1 MRRIITALLV
11 LLTTSAIAQNGG
23 QITGKKNSG
32 LTGTVMVDSVALKVS
47 DSASRVYLSAMK
59 LKSDSIYRRMYQDS
73 VNLAKLG
80 TGVTITGSVTAN
92 LDATDS
98 TNLAGINSKL
108 GGTLTV
114 SLPSGASTETTLSA
128 LNSKVP
134 SGLTVTSTRLLVD
147 GSGVT
152 QPVSVSGNVNTTI
165 SGVTKKTLG
174 TQVVSTDT
182 GLVINAVMHGLTTGG
197 GGGYVDIKAN
207 PSGALT
213 VDATQ
218 SGTWNVN
225 NTASA
230 SDSSKYRSTIQISN
244 FPAIQEVSG
253 TVAIDPNS
261 IFPLPFGAASEST
274 LTQIATDLHYG
285 KGNTSTGI
293 KGGMVLGEVSYMAPA
308 PLDSTL
314 LPLSINAKGAQRVV
328 IMNGSNEVTTF
339 ADSTTGSRRLVGVT
353 SLPTYSVSG
362 TITTQNLNPTRT
374 ETAGS
379 AVTALCDGYSTASI
393 KVRGAYNGALS
404 VQFSNDDS
412 TWTTGPASLIRVTPN
427 FSTNATTIPTS
438 DTGLW
443 ITPTYSFKR
452 IRVTGLSTM
461 SGTASVFIV
470 SNNGT
475 NSVFINPLQTVNV
488 LTSAGAVS
496 ASGDAQQYT
505 VEDAA
510 SNNGFQGNKLL
521 VVRGDT
527 LTSATTSANGD
538 WTQITATKS
547 GVLLTKDEMRHR
559 VTYRA
564 SSGSFTPAAS
574 ATDIFTI
581 VGVASKTIMITKI
594 IFSAT
599 QTAGSTFNVAL
610 IKRSTANTSGTATAM
625 TAVPLDASDAAAGS
639 TVQYYTANP
648 TLGTTIGSVE
658 TEPIFCSTTATQPE
672 KYEFDFGLK
681 SKPIILNSASQA
693 LSLNF
698 GGVTMTGGAC
708 FVTIEWTETW

>member
-1 MRRIITALLV
+1 MKKLITIIAVCLLTINAQAQYGGVIRAVNNSNVIGEIQRIGASMKVHDTALV
-11 LLTTSAIAQNGG
+11 TIQTAI
-23 QITGKKNSG
+23 
-32 LTGTVMVDSVALKVS
+32 
-47 DSASRVYLSAMK
+47 K
-59 LKSDSIYRRMYQDS
+59 LKTDSIYTRLGSGVGVSSIPSATQTTLEDISSATYSTEVQLSTYLQPLKLKTDSIYKRMYQDS

-80 TGVTITGSVTAN
+80 TGVTITGSV
-92 LDATDS
+92 
-98 TNLAGINSKL
+98 NS
-108 GGTLTV
+108 
-114 SLPSGASTETTLSA
+114 
-128 LNSKVP
+128 
-134 SGLTVTSTRLLVD
+134 
-147 GSGVT
+147 
-152 QPVSVSGNVNTTI
+152 TI

-174 TQVVSTDT
+174 TQVVLADT
-182 GLVINAVMHGLTTGG
+182 ALVVNAVMHGLTTVG
-197 GGGYVDIKAN
+197 GGGYVDVKVN

-230 SDSSKYRSTIQISN
+230 SDSSKYRSTLKISN

-253 TVAIDPNS
+253 TVSIDAGS
-261 IFPLPFGAASEST
+261 IVPLPLDAATEST
-274 LTQIATDLHYG
+274 LSQIATDLHYG
-285 KGNTSTGI
+285 KGASSTGI
-293 KGGMVLGEVSYMAPA
+293 KGPMVLGAVSYSALTPS
-308 PLDSTL
+308 DSTL
-314 LPLSINAKGAQRVV
+314 LPLSLNGKGAQRVV
-328 IMNGSNEVTTF
+328 IMNGGTEVTTF

-362 TITTQNLNPTRT
+362 NITTQNLTPTRT

-393 KVRGAYNGALS
+393 KIRGAYNGALS

-412 TWTTGPASLIRVTPN
+412 TWTTGPASLTRIVPTFTTS
-427 FSTNATTIPTS
+427 FSIIPSS
-438 DTGLW
+438 DTGLF

-452 IRVTGLSTM
+452 IRVTGLSAM
-461 SGTASVFIV
+461 SGTATVFIV

-475 NSVFINPLQTVNV
+475 NTVFINPLQT
-488 LTSAGAVS
+488 LTVTSTAGGINANANTSQFV
-496 ASGDAQQYT
+496 Q
-505 VEDAA
+505 EDAA
-510 SNNGFQGNKLL
+510 SADAFSGNKLL

-538 WTQITATKS
+538 WSQLTSTKS

-599 QTAGSTFNVAL
+599 QTAGSTFNVSL

-672 KYEFDFGLK
+672 KYEFDFGVK

>member
-1 MRRIITALLV
+1 MKKLITIIAVSLLTINAQAQYGGVIRAVNNSNVIGEIQRVGASMKVHDTALV
-11 LLTTSAIAQNGG
+11 NIQT
-23 QITGKKNSG
+23 
-32 LTGTVMVDSVALKVS
+32 
-47 DSASRVYLSAMK
+47 AMK
-59 LKSDSIYRRMYQDS
+59 LKTDSIYTRLGSGVGVSSIPSATQTTLEDILATTGSIDATVSSYILPLKLKTDSIYKRMYQDS

-80 TGVTITGSVTAN
+80 TGVTITGSV
-92 LDATDS
+92 
-98 TNLAGINSKL
+98 NS
-108 GGTLTV
+108 
-114 SLPSGASTETTLSA
+114 
-128 LNSKVP
+128 
-134 SGLTVTSTRLLVD
+134 
-147 GSGVT
+147 
-152 QPVSVSGNVNTTI
+152 TI
-165 SGVTKKTLG
+165 SGVTKKALL
-174 TQVVSTDT
+174 TQVVSADT
-182 GLVINAVMHGLTTGG
+182 GLVVNAVMHGLTTGG
-197 GGGYVDIKAN
+197 GGGYVDVKVN

-218 SGTWNVN
+218 SGTWNIN

-230 SDSSKYRSTIQISN
+230 SDSSKYRSTIQVSN
-244 FPAIQEVSG
+244 FPAIQEVNG
-253 TVAIDPNS
+253 TVSIDAGS
-261 IFPLPFGAASEST
+261 ILPLPLNAATEST
-274 LTQIATDLHYG
+274 LNQIATDLHYG
-285 KGNTSTGI
+285 KGASSTGV
-293 KGGMVLGEVSYMAPA
+293 KGPMVLGAVSYMATA

-314 LPLSINAKGAQRVV
+314 HPLSLNGKGAQRVV
-328 IMNGSNEVTTF
+328 IMNGSTEVTTF
-339 ADSTTGSRRLVGVT
+339 ADSTTASRRLVGIT

-362 TITTQNLNPTRT
+362 TITTQNLTPTRT

-379 AVTALCDGYSTASI
+379 AVSALCDGYSTVSI

-412 TWTTGPASLIRVTPN
+412 TWTTGPASLIRVTPT
-427 FSTNATTIPTS
+427 FSTGATTIPTS

-452 IRVTGLSTM
+452 IRVTGLSTI
-461 SGTASVFIV
+461 SGTATVFIV

-521 VVRGDT
+521 AVRGDT

-538 WTQITATKS
+538 WSQVTVTKS

-564 SSGSFTPAAS
+564 SSGSFTPAAL

-581 VGVASKTIMITKI
+581 SGVASKTIMINKI

-610 IKRSTANTSGTATAM
+610 IKRSTANTAGTATTM

-658 TEPIFCSTTATQPE
+658 TVPIFCSTTATQPE

-681 SKPIILNSASQA
+681 GKSIILNSASQA
-693 LSLNF
+693 LSINL

>member
-1 MRRIITALLV
+1 MKKLITIIAVCLLTINAQAQYGGVIRAVNNSNVIGEIQRVGASMKVHDTALV
-11 LLTTSAIAQNGG
+11 AIQTA
-23 QITGKKNSG
+23 I
-32 LTGTVMVDSVALKVS
+32 
-47 DSASRVYLSAMK
+47 K
-59 LKSDSIYRRMYQDS
+59 LKTDSIYTRLGSGVGVSSIPSATQDVLDNIYAATGSIDVSTSSLPALKLKTDSIYKRMYQDS

-80 TGVTITGSVTAN
+80 TGVTITGSV
-92 LDATDS
+92 
-98 TNLAGINSKL
+98 NS
-108 GGTLTV
+108 
-114 SLPSGASTETTLSA
+114 
-128 LNSKVP
+128 
-134 SGLTVTSTRLLVD
+134 
-147 GSGVT
+147 
-152 QPVSVSGNVNTTI
+152 TI

-174 TQVVSTDT
+174 TQVVLADT
-182 GLVINAVMHGLTTGG
+182 ALVVNAVMHGLTTGG
-197 GGGYVDIKAN
+197 GGGYVDVKVN

-244 FPAIQEVSG
+244 FPAIQEVNG
-253 TVAIDPNS
+253 TVAIDPGS
-261 IFPLPFGAASEST
+261 ILPLFSDAATEST
-274 LTQIATDLHYG
+274 LSQIATDLHYG

-293 KGGMVLGEVSYMAPA
+293 KGPMVLGAVSYSALTPS
-308 PLDSTL
+308 DSTL
-314 LPLSINAKGAQRVV
+314 LPLSLNAKGAQRVV
-328 IMNGSNEVTTF
+328 IMNGGTEVTTF

-362 TITTQNLNPTRT
+362 NITTQNLTPTRT

-412 TWTTGPASLIRVTPN
+412 TWTTGPASLTRIAPT
-427 FSTNATTIPTS
+427 FTTGSTIPSS

-443 ITPTYSFKR
+443 MTPTYSFKR

-475 NSVFINPLQTVNV
+475 NNVFINPLQTVNV

-599 QTAGSTFNVAL
+599 QTTGSTFNVSL

-648 TLGTTIGSVE
+648 TLGTTIGSLE
-658 TEPIFCSTTATQPE
+658 TVPIFCSTTATQPE

>member
-1 MRRIITALLV
+1 MKKLITIIAVSLLTINAQAQYGGVIRAVNNSNVIGEIQRIGASMKVHDTALV
-11 LLTTSAIAQNGG
+11 TIQTAI
-23 QITGKKNSG
+23 
-32 LTGTVMVDSVALKVS
+32 
-47 DSASRVYLSAMK
+47 K
-59 LKSDSIYRRMYQDS
+59 LKTDSIYTRLGSGVGVSSIPSATQTTLEDISSATYSTEVQLSTYLQPLKLKTDSIYKRMYQDS

-80 TGVTITGSVTAN
+80 TGVTITGSV
-92 LDATDS
+92 
-98 TNLAGINSKL
+98 NS
-108 GGTLTV
+108 
-114 SLPSGASTETTLSA
+114 
-128 LNSKVP
+128 
-134 SGLTVTSTRLLVD
+134 
-147 GSGVT
+147 
-152 QPVSVSGNVNTTI
+152 TI

-174 TQVVSTDT
+174 TQVVLADT
-182 GLVINAVMHGLTTGG
+182 ALVVNAVMHGLTTVG
-197 GGGYVDIKAN
+197 GGGYVDVKVN

-599 QTAGSTFNVAL
+599 QTAGSTFNVSL

>member
-23 QITGKKNSG
+23 QITGKKNNG

-59 LKSDSIYRRMYQDS
+59 LKSDSIYKRMYQDS

-80 TGVTITGSVTAN
+80 TGVTITG
-92 LDATDS
+92 
-98 TNLAGINSKL
+98 
-108 GGTLTV
+108 
-114 SLPSGASTETTLSA
+114 
-128 LNSKVP
+128 
-134 SGLTVTSTRLLVD
+134 
-147 GSGVT
+147 
-152 QPVSVSGNVNTTI
+152 NVNTTI
-165 SGVTKKTLG
+165 SDVTKKTLG
-174 TQVVSTDT
+174 TQVVSADT
-182 GLVINAVMHGLTTGG
+182 GLVVNAVMHGITTGG
-197 GGGYVDIKAN
+197 GGGYVDVKVN

-230 SDSSKYRSTIQISN
+230 SDSSKYRSTIQVKN

-253 TVAIDPNS
+253 TVSIDAGS
-261 IFPLPFGAASEST
+261 IFPLPLDAATEST
-274 LTQIATDLHYG
+274 LSQILTALNYG
-285 KGNTSTGI
+285 KGASSTGV
-293 KGGMVLGEVSYMAPA
+293 KGPMVLGAVSYMAPT
-308 PLDSTL
+308 LSDSTL
-314 LPLSINAKGAQRVV
+314 LPLSLNAKGAQRVV
-328 IMNGSNEVTTF
+328 IMNGGNEVTTF

-362 TITTQNLNPTRT
+362 TITTQNLTPTRT

-379 AVTALCDGYSTASI
+379 AVSALCDGYSTVSI
-393 KVRGAYNGALS
+393 KVRGTYNGALS

-412 TWTTGPASLIRVTPN
+412 TWTTGPASLTRIAPT
-427 FSTNATTIPTS
+427 FTTSSTIPSS

-443 ITPTYSFKR
+443 MTPTYSFKR

-538 WTQITATKS
+538 WTQITSTKS

-564 SSGSFTPAAS
+564 SSGSFSPAAS

-581 VGVASKTIMITKI
+581 VGVASKTIMINKI

-610 IKRSTANTSGTATAM
+610 IKRSTANTSGTATTM

-648 TLGTTIGSVE
+648 TLGNTIGSVE
-658 TEPIFCSTTATQPE
+658 TVPIFCSTTSTQPE

-681 SKPIILNSASQA
+681 GKPIILNSASQA
-693 LSLNF
+693 LSINF

>member
-1 MRRIITALLV
+1 MKKLITIIAVSLLTINAQAQYGGVIRAVNNSNVIGEIQRIGASMKVHDTALV
-11 LLTTSAIAQNGG
+11 TIQTAI
-23 QITGKKNSG
+23 
-32 LTGTVMVDSVALKVS
+32 
-47 DSASRVYLSAMK
+47 K
-59 LKSDSIYRRMYQDS
+59 LKTDSIYTRLGSGVGVSSIPSATQTTLEDISSATYSTEVQLSTYLQPLKLKTDSIYKRMYQDS

-80 TGVTITGSVTAN
+80 TGVTITGSV
-92 LDATDS
+92 
-98 TNLAGINSKL
+98 NS
-108 GGTLTV
+108 
-114 SLPSGASTETTLSA
+114 
-128 LNSKVP
+128 
-134 SGLTVTSTRLLVD
+134 
-147 GSGVT
+147 
-152 QPVSVSGNVNTTI
+152 TI

-174 TQVVSTDT
+174 TQVVLADT
-182 GLVINAVMHGLTTGG
+182 ALVVNAVMHGLTTVG
-197 GGGYVDIKAN
+197 GGGYVDVKVN

-538 WTQITATKS
+538 WSQLTSTKS

>member
-1 MRRIITALLV
+1 MKKLITIIAVSLLTINAQAQYGGVIRAVNNSNVIGEIQRVGASMKVHDTALV
-11 LLTTSAIAQNGG
+11 TIQN
-23 QITGKKNSG
+23 
-32 LTGTVMVDSVALKVS
+32 
-47 DSASRVYLSAMK
+47 AMK
-59 LKSDSIYRRMYQDS
+59 LKTDSIYTRLGSGVGVSSIPSATQTTLEDILAAAGSIDVQMLSLLPLKLKTDSIYKRMYQDS

-80 TGVTITGSVTAN
+80 TGVTITGSV
-92 LDATDS
+92 
-98 TNLAGINSKL
+98 NS
-108 GGTLTV
+108 
-114 SLPSGASTETTLSA
+114 
-128 LNSKVP
+128 
-134 SGLTVTSTRLLVD
+134 
-147 GSGVT
+147 
-152 QPVSVSGNVNTTI
+152 TI

-174 TQVVSTDT
+174 TAVVSADT
-182 GLVINAVMHGLTTGG
+182 GLVVNAVMHGLTTGG
-197 GGGYVDIKAN
+197 GGGYVDVKVN

-218 SGTWNVN
+218 AGTWNVN

-230 SDSSKYRSTIQISN
+230 SDSSKYRSTIQVSN
-244 FPAIQEVSG
+244 FPTTQAVSG
-253 TVAIDPNS
+253 TVSIDAGS
-261 IFPLPFGAASEST
+261 IVPLPLDAATEST
-274 LTQIATDLHYG
+274 LNKIATDLHYG
-285 KGNTSTGI
+285 KGASSTGV
-293 KGGMVLGEVSYMAPA
+293 KGPMVLGAVSYSALT

-314 LPLSINAKGAQRVV
+314 LPLSLNSKGAQRVV
-328 IMNGSNEVTTF
+328 IMKGGDEVTTF
-339 ADSTTGSRRLVGVT
+339 ADSTTGSRRLVAVT

-362 TITTQNLNPTRT
+362 TITTQNLTPTRT

-412 TWTTGPASLIRVTPN
+412 TWTTGPASLTRIAPT
-427 FSTNATTIPTS
+427 FTTGSTIPSS

-461 SGTASVFIV
+461 SGTASVFII

-475 NSVFINPLQTVNV
+475 NNVFINPLQTVNV

-610 IKRSTANTSGTATAM
+610 IKRSTANTSGTATVM

-658 TEPIFCSTTATQPE
+658 TVPIFCSTTATQPE

-681 SKPIILNSASQA
+681 GKPIILNSASQA